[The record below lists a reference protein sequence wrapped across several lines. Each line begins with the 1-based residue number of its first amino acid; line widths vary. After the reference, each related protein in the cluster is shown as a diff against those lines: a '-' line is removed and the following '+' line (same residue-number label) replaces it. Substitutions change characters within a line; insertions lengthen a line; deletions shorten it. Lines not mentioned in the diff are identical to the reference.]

1 MKHGKRAAGRVAL
14 ALATVAAAVLTTACA
29 AAPPAVTPA
38 ATTPRTTATPMGAEV
53 APGHSPTSRPSR
65 ANSATSTVPP
75 KTAPSKTAPPT
86 ALPPRAVPSPAQA
99 PSPAAAGARLVSFV
113 NRTDQTIWVAAS
125 PDAKAPLSAT
135 GWVLPAGQS
144 VTITVPNH
152 WNGRFWGRTG
162 CVFNSSGTGHCQS
175 GDCGGRFQCTGWGTI
190 PATLAEYNLD
200 AWDGLDFYDVSM
212 VDGSNLPMYIN
223 ISKGGSPDKISPDGC
238 VPAGCTRPVDCPSAL
253 QVTAGTTVVGC
264 ISACARFGTDQY
276 CCRGPWSSRAAC
288 DPVKW
293 PVDYAAVFKKAE
305 PYAYS
310 YVDDDATSVFTCK
323 GSCDYRITFGITP

>member
-1 MKHGKRAAGRVAL
+1 VAGPL
-14 ALATVAAAVLTTACA
+14 
-29 AAPPAVTPA
+29 
-38 ATTPRTTATPMGAEV
+38 
-53 APGHSPTSRPSR
+53 PSG
-65 ANSATSTVPP
+65 
-75 KTAPSKTAPPT
+75 
-86 ALPPRAVPSPAQA
+86 
-99 PSPAAAGARLVSFV
+99 AAAGGRLVTFV
-113 NRTDQTIWVAAS
+113 NRTAQTIWAAAS
-125 PDAKAPLSAT
+125 PDASAPLSAT
-135 GWVLPAGQS
+135 GWVLPAGQA
-144 VTITVPNH
+144 VTIPVPNH

-162 CVFNSSGTGHCQS
+162 CVFNSSGMGHCQT

-190 PATLAEYNLD
+190 PATLAEYDMD

-223 ISKGGSPDKISPDGC
+223 IAKGGSPDKISPDGC
-238 VPAGCTRPVDCPSAL
+238 VPAGCTRAVDCPSAL
-253 QVTAGTTVVGC
+253 QVKAGMAVVGC

-288 DPVKW
+288 DPAKW

-323 GSCDYRITFGITP
+323 GSCDYRITFGLTP